1 LSEAVHHV
9 RREPWLRRE
18 VNTMGIYVSIVLFS
32 ALTVGNDHGE
42 QDQFVV
48 LPIIWGTTLGLALA
62 HWFALTL
69 ADWLEHE
76 PSEHPIGW
84 MLFGETAVA
93 IAIALLATVAVLL
106 LPDEYER
113 LGARWTTS
121 LFIGGLVY
129 EARRSGGVSRRA
141 AFLSA
146 VIALLAAG
154 AIAYIKWLIG
164 H

>member
-1 LSEAVHHV
+1 
-9 RREPWLRRE
+9 LRRE
-18 VNTMGIYVSIVLFS
+18 VNTMGIYVCIVLLA
-32 ALTVGNDHGE
+32 ALTATNDHSHP
-42 QDQFVV
+42 DDVAV
-48 LPIIWGTTLGLALA
+48 LAIVWGTTLGLALA

-93 IAIALLATVAVLL
+93 ILIAVLATLAVIV
-106 LPDEYER
+106 LPDDYEL
-113 LGARWTTS
+113 LGARLTAA

-129 EARRSGGVSRRA
+129 EARRSGGVSRTTA
-141 AFLSA
+141 IFSGLVALVIAA
-146 VIALLAAG
+146 VIA
-154 AIAYIKWLIG
+154 YVKWLIG